1 MYAIDASVLVNA
13 TEPHEVDHT
22 ASRQLLGTLRARRL
36 PLILPALAIVEV
48 AGTISRLRDLG
59 RAARLSVLLTRLP
72 NVRFV
77 NLDSA
82 FAQQCGG
89 LAAAHRLRGAD
100 AVYAA
105 VAQAYGT
112 TLISRDRE
120 QLTRLAGVVTVL
132 HPPRRAVA
140 AARAVTNA

>member
-1 MYAIDASVLVNA
+1 MYTIDASVLVNA
-13 TEPHEVDHT
+13 TEPHEVDH
-22 ASRQLLGTLRARRL
+22 AVSRQLLGTLRARRL
-36 PLILPALAIVEV
+36 PLILPALVIVEV
-48 AGTISRLRDLG
+48 AGTVSRLRDAG
-59 RAARLSVLLTRLP
+59 RAGRLTALLTRLP

-77 NLDSA
+77 NLDSE
-82 FAQQCGG
+82 FAQQCGA

-120 QLTRLAGVVTVL
+120 QLTRLAGVVAVL
-132 HPPRRAVA
+132 HPVDALSQLQGP
-140 AARAVTNA
+140 